1 MVLFFLIMLVVFEYR
16 EVILGA
22 FVILLLLKYLLKRK

>member
-16 EVILGA
+16 EVILGTL
-22 FVILLLLKYLLKRK
+22 VILLLLKYLLKRK

>member
-1 MVLFFLIMLVVFEYR
+1 MVLFFLIVLVVLEYR

-22 FVILLLLKYLLKRK
+22 LVILLLLKYLLKRK